1 MNTTGT
7 GTRPPTTDTHTNGE
21 NTLDDT
27 NDDTFDSDLGDD
39 LDSDLSGAQRSRPT
53 RPIGRDAG
61 GGIAGMRCEPHAAPA
76 GGTGAHS
83 EAGGGYGGPR
93 TGGGTRGEPHAA
105 GSGYGDAGTGG
116 GVRGELL
123 GGPVGGYGEGS
134 EAGGDGRGASE
145 RAAGVRTWELSPGAD
160 AASRARAL
168 TRHALR
174 EWHVT
179 GPADADDIVLI
190 VDELVT
196 NAVVHGDGPVRLTL
210 RLDGPTDGPLDGPPV
225 RRRLSGDVHDDGV
238 RTPAEAP
245 APPTGAQPPDWSEAG
260 RGLLLVAALA
270 TAHGTR
276 PDPADQTGKTGKTVW
291 FTRLLAPAPHNPA

>member
-7 GTRPPTTDTHTNGE
+7 GTRPPTNDTGTDTTGE
-21 NTLDDT
+21 TTFDDT
-27 NDDTFDSDLGDD
+27 NGDNFDSDLDDNFDDD
-39 LDSDLSGAQRSRPT
+39 LDSDLSGDQLSRS
-53 RPIGRDAG
+53 IGRDTGGSSSPG
-61 GGIAGMRCEPHAAPA
+61 GGVHGEPRGAP
-76 GGTGAHS
+76 
-83 EAGGGYGGPR
+83 GGGYG
-93 TGGGTRGEPHAA
+93 
-105 GSGYGDAGTGG
+105 
-116 GVRGELL
+116 V
-123 GGPVGGYGEGS
+123 GS
-134 EAGGDGRGASE
+134 EAGGDGR
-145 RAAGVRTWELSPGAD
+145 AAGERTWELSPGAD

-179 GPADADDIVLI
+179 GPADADDIILI

-210 RLDGPTDGPLDGPPV
+210 RLDDPLDGSPG
-225 RRRLSGDVHDDGV
+225 RRRLTGDVHDDGA

-276 PDPADQTGKTGKTVW
+276 PDPADRTGKPGKTVW
-291 FTRLLAPAPHNPA
+291 FTRLLAPATHNPA